1 MRAIAL
7 KRMSRAYVV
16 PKQPDV
22 PYPLEELVNSLVF
35 NDEESVRTLWIEW
48 ILLMCTSTSV

>member
-35 NDEESVRTLWIEW
+35 NDEESVRTL
-48 ILLMCTSTSV
+48 

>member
-35 NDEESVRTLWIEW
+35 NDEQSVRIYKLHK
-48 ILLMCTSTSV
+48 SKSVFYCII